1 MWRPRT
7 PGKERGLFSLS
18 SRYHGKES
26 PGRDGKPWAS
36 RERALEHRHDED
48 AFDYGRDRGNIFAA
62 FHRKCPGAA
71 WRRRDGGVGGEP
83 WSAVRSGW
91 SRAAWSA
98 IRPGRQLLRAGASE
112 GTGIIAMSIIADIRR
127 DNPALRGFA

>member
-1 MWRPRT
+1 MV
-7 PGKERGLFSLS
+7 S
-18 SRYHGKES
+18 HG
-26 PGRDGKPWAS
+26 
-36 RERALEHRHDED
+36 H
-48 AFDYGRDRGNIFAA
+48 RGNVRWSIGMTKMLLITAA
-62 FHRKCPGAA
+62 IAGISLLPSIANAQERLGDGAMGA
-71 WRRRDGGVGGEP
+71 WREP